1 METVKGQVWTR
12 DVAAGWSFMGGRYV
26 GFRNTLISTAAGTSS
41 KFLEQLSGLIVL
53 CIGASM
59 VLKGELTL
67 GQLIAFRIL
76 AGFVTSPL
84 LRLATLWQ
92 NFQETSLSLERLS
105 DIVDHPEEI
114 EIAGEQQPPLPPLQ
128 GALAYE
134 GVNFR
139 FSNQGQLQ
147 LLNINLKFLQERS

>member
-1 METVKGQVWTR
+1 MHSRWRWQQLY
-12 DVAAGWSFMGGRYV
+12 GRQIQT
-26 GFRNTLISTAAGTSS
+26 GFKNTLISTAAGTSS

-53 CIGASM
+53 CVGASM
-59 VLKGELTL
+59 VQKGELTL

-92 NFQETSLSLERLS
+92 NFRETSLSLERLA

-114 EIAGEQQPPLPPLQ
+114 EIAGEQQPLCPHCRVLWLTR
-128 GALAYE
+128 
-134 GVNFR
+134 VSTFD
-139 FSNQGQLQ
+139 
-147 LLNINLKFLQERS
+147 FLIWATTAFK